1 VLDIDAAARSGP
13 VFARRLLMDNIRVA
27 VLCGFLV
34 ISGCSS
40 SSKNEGTS
48 GGRAMTLTA
57 EQCEENAEIMRASA
71 ANNSYLIQPG
81 DDLSID
87 SYLNPEFSQDVVV
100 RPDGRVSLRLIGA
113 IQASQRTPQQFAT
126 DLDQAYSTELRNPD
140 MSVMVKNMPSRQI
153 FVEGQVQKPGGF
165 PLDSG
170 MTALQ
175 AIAAAGGLTDNA
187 APQAVLIRRDACGI
201 PAGSSIDI
209 TAAIKNPEGEQDA
222 VLQSRDIVVVPRSKI
237 ANVDLWVSQY
247 VRNVL
252 PVEPYF
258 AATSVLP
265 GL

>member
-1 VLDIDAAARSGP
+1 MRSGP
-13 VFARRLLMDNIRVA
+13 VFARRPLLDNTRVGIFS
-27 VLCGFLV
+27 GFLISLV
-34 ISGCSS
+34 LISSGCSAT
-40 SSKNEGTS
+40 SKNEEAS
-48 GGRAMTLTA
+48 GGHATTLTS

-71 ANNSYLIQPG
+71 PDNSYLIEPG

-87 SYLNPEFSQDVVV
+87 SYLNPEFSQDVIV
-100 RPDGRVSLRLIGA
+100 RPDGKVSLRLIGA
-113 IQASQRTPQQFAT
+113 IQASQRSPQQFAT
-126 DLDQAYSTELRNPD
+126 DLDKAYSTELRNPD

-187 APQAVLIRRDACGI
+187 ASQAVLIRRDACGI
-201 PAGSSIDI
+201 PAGTSIDI
-209 TAAIKNPEGEQDA
+209 TAAIKNPESEQDA

-247 VRNVL
+247 IRNVL

>member
-1 VLDIDAAARSGP
+1 MRSGP
-13 VFARRLLMDNIRVA
+13 VFARRPLLDNTRVGIFS
-27 VLCGFLV
+27 GFLISLV
-34 ISGCSS
+34 LISSGCSAT
-40 SSKNEGTS
+40 SKNEEAS
-48 GGRAMTLTA
+48 GGHATTLTSD
-57 EQCEENAEIMRASA
+57 QCEENAEIIRASA
-71 ANNSYLIQPG
+71 ADNSYLIEPG

-87 SYLNPEFSQDVVV
+87 SYLNPEFSQDVIV
-100 RPDGRVSLRLIGA
+100 RPDGKVSLRLIGA
-113 IQASQRTPQQFAT
+113 IQASQRSPQQFAT
-126 DLDQAYSTELRNPD
+126 DLDKAYSTELRNPD

-187 APQAVLIRRDACGI
+187 ASQAVLIRRDACGI
-201 PAGSSIDI
+201 PAGTSIDI
-209 TAAIKNPEGEQDA
+209 TAAIKNPESEQDA

-247 VRNVL
+247 IRNVL